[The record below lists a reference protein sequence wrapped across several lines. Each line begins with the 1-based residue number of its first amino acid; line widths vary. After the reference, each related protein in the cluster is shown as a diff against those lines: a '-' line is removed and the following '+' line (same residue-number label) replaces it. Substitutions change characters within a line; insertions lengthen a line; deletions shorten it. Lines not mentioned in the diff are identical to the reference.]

1 MNFRKRLISIV
12 LPIGSLSLWILAT
25 PDARGERASSKPA
38 EEPTL
43 GEAAEIEG
51 VVRVV
56 GPAATAEVLLDPGSG
71 NTGPTVCTSDLSK
84 RIGKLTNYTVKVK
97 GQWRLHKGKKRCVV
111 ADDFAVTR
119 APSGRDAVIGILSEQ
134 NGSFALAAGDGKTH
148 ALANV
153 PDGLKKLTG
162 KKVILDLK
170 STDNPTVKDEFKIV
184 IYAEFPE

>member
-1 MNFRKRLISIV
+1 MRFPIRHMHLQFLICSW
-12 LPIGSLSLWILAT
+12 LLSVIAT
-25 PDARGERASSKPA
+25 PDALGESSSSKLT

-43 GEAAEIEG
+43 GDVAEIEG

-71 NTGPTVCTSDLSK
+71 NKGPTVCTSDLSK
-84 RIGKLTNYTVKVK
+84 RIGKLTNFTVKVK

-111 ADDFAVTR
+111 PDEFAVTR
-119 APSGRDAVIGILSEQ
+119 APSGRSAIIGILSEQ
-134 NGSFALAAGDGKTH
+134 NGSFALAGGDGKTQT
-148 ALANV
+148 LANV